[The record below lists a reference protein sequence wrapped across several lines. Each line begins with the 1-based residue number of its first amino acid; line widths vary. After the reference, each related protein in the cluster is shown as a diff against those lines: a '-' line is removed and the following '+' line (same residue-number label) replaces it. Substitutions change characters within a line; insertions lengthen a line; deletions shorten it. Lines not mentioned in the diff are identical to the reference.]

1 MTIAADPN
9 NMVFGN
15 IEYRRTGN
23 LVITSFQGIDQATD
37 GYGGMLNMVIGET
50 FTDSV
55 TLGFQSIGVNFGID
69 FIVEFY
75 GYESEW

>member
-1 MTIAADPN
+1 
-9 NMVFGN
+9 MVFGRV
-15 IEYRRTGN
+15 EYLRTGN
-23 LVITSFQGIDQATD
+23 LIITSFQGIDQAVD
-37 GYGGMLNMVIGET
+37 GNGGILNMVIGDA

-69 FIVEFY
+69 FIVQFY